1 MALDMNSLASGA
13 IGSICGGIIVLVV
26 AIVTQNRNWKR
37 QDEKE
42 KRKKDTEEERL
53 FEKFFMELNYNK
65 RKTIYTIENVSYKLT
80 GLDNFHWKNFI
91 YSKASYV
98 LMKDKALIDELVVLD
113 SMIDQI
119 NDRIRTRDELEKS
132 FMLTSEARLDKE
144 RKKATESIREYA
156 SKEIKPQID
165 KVIKRLEK
173 IFNS

>member
-1 MALDMNSLASGA
+1 MAFDMNALASGA
-13 IGSICGGIIVLVV
+13 IGSICGGIIALVV

-37 QDEKE
+37 QDEKVE
-42 KRKKDTEEERL
+42 KKKDTEEGQL

-65 RKTIYTIENVSYKLT
+65 RKTIYTIENESYKLT
-80 GLDNFHWKNFI
+80 GLDNFHWKNFV

-98 LMKDKALIDELVVLD
+98 LMKDKELIDELAVLD

-132 FMLTSEARLDKE
+132 FMLTSEVRLDKE
-144 RKKATESIREYA
+144 RKRAMESIREYA

-165 KVIKRLEK
+165 KAIAKLEK
-173 IFNS
+173 IFSS